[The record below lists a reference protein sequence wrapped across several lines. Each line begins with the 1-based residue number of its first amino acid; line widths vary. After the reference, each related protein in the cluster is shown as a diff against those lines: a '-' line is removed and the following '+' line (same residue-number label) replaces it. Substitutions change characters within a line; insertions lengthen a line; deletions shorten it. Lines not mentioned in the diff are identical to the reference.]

1 MEITVMSHSEIINAV
16 SAIKNGCMCRI
27 KYKSDLPIKA
37 LYKKQ
42 GIAIVKITDVT
53 ARTGVAYEHLASVIA
68 RKSLPDYVTPLS
80 RANNYEWIIPN
91 KVAYNTKTLR
101 YSIRI
106 ATVNKHNNRKVKYML
121 IKENHVV
128 EQISELTDDIKA
140 YVQDSY
146 WNRSSAPEIQN
157 ISFENII
164 AIN

>member
-1 MEITVMSHSEIINAV
+1 
-16 SAIKNGCMCRI
+16 
-27 KYKSDLPIKA
+27 
-37 LYKKQ
+37 
-42 GIAIVKITDVT
+42 
-53 ARTGVAYEHLASVIA
+53 
-68 RKSLPDYVTPLS
+68 
-80 RANNYEWIIPN
+80 
-91 KVAYNTKTLR
+91 
-101 YSIRI
+101 
-106 ATVNKHNNRKVKYML
+106 ML